1 MVLAVTRGSVTV
13 SLAQLVQVLR
23 GGGSDLAR
31 TVILD
36 LWLPR
41 ALLAAVVGGN
51 LAVAGVLLQSALR
64 NPLGDPHLVG
74 VSAGAGLAFSFFAGS
89 FAALA
94 LSAFAG
100 ALLSAVTVYAL
111 AYSEDAQPLRLIL
124 GGKSTLLR
132 LLARQLVPRG
142 GAVLLEGRDLARL
155 GRRGRE
161 AARSLG
167 LLPQAPALP
176 EAVTVREL
184 VARGR
189 FPHRGL
195 LAGGGA
201 SDRDLVEQALRDTG
215 ITHLAEREVHGLSG
229 GERQRAWI
237 AMALVQQPRVLL
249 LDEPT
254 TYLDLAHAHEAL
266 GLLQRL
272 ATGRGMTLLMVLHD
286 LSQASRFATRV
297 VALRGGQV
305 VTQGRPAEVITPPF
319 LREVYGLDARVLPDP
334 ETGTLLIIPRS

>member
-1 MVLAVTRGSVTV
+1 MTAALD
-13 SLAQLVQVLR
+13 AQGLH
-23 GGGSDLAR
+23 GGPGGLIAG
-31 TVILD
+31 LD
-36 LWLPR
+36 LH
-41 ALLAAVVGGN
+41 LAPGE
-51 LAVAGVLLQSALR
+51 R
-64 NPLGDPHLVG
+64 
-74 VSAGAGLAFSFFAGS
+74 
-89 FAALA
+89 AALIGPNG
-94 LSAFAG
+94 S
-100 ALLSAVTVYAL
+100 
-111 AYSEDAQPLRLIL
+111 
-124 GGKSTLLR
+124 GKSTLLR

-142 GAVLLEGRDLARL
+142 GTVYLEGRDLARL
-155 GRRGRE
+155 GRRE

-176 EAVTVREL
+176 EGVTVREL

-195 LAGGGA
+195 LSGGGT

-215 ITHLAEREVHGLSG
+215 ITQLAEREVHGLSG

-237 AMALVQQPRVLL
+237 AMALVQEPRVLL

-272 ATGRGMTLLMVLHD
+272 ATERGMSLLMVLHD

-297 VALRGGQV
+297 IALRSGQV
-305 VTQGRPAEVITPPF
+305 VAQGRPAEVITPPF
-319 LREVYGLDARVLPDP
+319 LREIYGLDARVLPDP

>member
-1 MVLAVTRGSVTV
+1 MTAALD
-13 SLAQLVQVLR
+13 AQGLH
-23 GGGSDLAR
+23 GGPGGLIAG
-31 TVILD
+31 LD
-36 LWLPR
+36 LHLAPGER
-41 ALLAAVVGGN
+41 VALIGPN
-51 LAVAGVLLQSALR
+51 
-64 NPLGDPHLVG
+64 
-74 VSAGAGLAFSFFAGS
+74 GS
-89 FAALA
+89 
-94 LSAFAG
+94 
-100 ALLSAVTVYAL
+100 
-111 AYSEDAQPLRLIL
+111 
-124 GGKSTLLR
+124 GKSTLLR

-142 GAVLLEGRDLARL
+142 GAVSLEGRDLARL
-155 GRRGRE
+155 GRRE

-176 EAVTVREL
+176 EGVTVREL

-195 LAGGGA
+195 LSGGGT

-237 AMALVQQPRVLL
+237 AMALVQEPRVLL

-266 GLLQRL
+266 HLLQRL
-272 ATGRGMTLLMVLHD
+272 ATERGMTLLMVLHD

-297 VALRGGQV
+297 IALRGGQIV
-305 VTQGRPAEVITPPF
+305 AQGPPAGVITPPF

>member
-1 MVLAVTRGSVTV
+1 MTAALE
-13 SLAQLVQVLR
+13 AQGLH
-23 GGGSDLAR
+23 GGPGRLIAG
-31 TVILD
+31 LD
-36 LWLPR
+36 LHLAPGER
-41 ALLAAVVGGN
+41 TALIGPN
-51 LAVAGVLLQSALR
+51 
-64 NPLGDPHLVG
+64 
-74 VSAGAGLAFSFFAGS
+74 GS
-89 FAALA
+89 
-94 LSAFAG
+94 
-100 ALLSAVTVYAL
+100 
-111 AYSEDAQPLRLIL
+111 
-124 GGKSTLLR
+124 GKSTLLR

-142 GAVLLEGRDLARL
+142 GTVYLEGRDLARL
-155 GRRGRE
+155 GRRE

-176 EAVTVREL
+176 EGVTVREL

-195 LAGGGA
+195 LSGGAGGGA
-201 SDRDLVEQALRDTG
+201 SDRELVAQALRDTG

-237 AMALVQQPRVLL
+237 AMALVQEPRVLL

-272 ATGRGMTLLMVLHD
+272 ATGRGMSLLMVLHD

-297 VALRGGQV
+297 IALRSGQV
-305 VTQGRPAEVITPPF
+305 VAQGPPAEVITPPF
-319 LREVYGLDARVLPDP
+319 LQEVYGLDARVLPDP